1 MGKIICEVCGTA
13 YQDSADICPIC
24 GYAQSEFIL
33 QEEDFLSDS
42 PISSRGKD
50 DIGDTEEYDEEVYSD
65 SQTVVTDDDDDFD
78 DYEEEPEGK
87 ASIAPSTVVI
97 VLLVVIIT
105 LLLLAIGI
113 LFFGFYLPNQREQ
126 ASATEPVETQA
137 IVQEIVEETTTEPTI
152 PCTSL
157 VLTSGVTELTREG
170 QYWLLHVTVLPEDT
184 TDTLIFVSEDESVVT
199 VNEHG
204 RLTAVGEG
212 ETTVYIACGDKQI
225 KCKVVVAFK
234 EEETKPSEEA
244 QGLEPDSVEHETLPE
259 GLEAVTEATEA
270 ENTEEADKK
279 DAEQTKPTE
288 EAKEEPKEE
297 ASEGGIV
304 LKLEKSDVSSTVKG
318 VSFELK
324 LACDLKP
331 EDVTWLTMDS
341 KIAIV
346 KNGVVTTI
354 GPGQTKIVA
363 QYEDQQVECIVRC
376 NF

>member
-1 MGKIICEVCGTA
+1 MGKIICEVCGTS
-13 YQDSADICPIC
+13 YQEDAEICPIC
-24 GYAQSEFIL
+24 GYAQSEFTL

-42 PISSRGKD
+42 PISNRGKAD
-50 DIGDTEEYDEEVYSD
+50 NAASEEYEEEVYSD
-65 SQTVVTDDDDDFD
+65 SQPVVVDDDDDFD
-78 DYEEEPEGK
+78 DYEEEPESK
-87 ASIAPSTVVI
+87 ASISPSSVVI

-126 ASATEPVETQA
+126 AVATEPVATQA
-137 IVQEIVEETTTEPTI
+137 VIEEVVEETTEPTI

-184 TDTLIFVSEDESVVT
+184 TDELIFVSEDESVVT

-234 EEETKPSEEA
+234 EEETQPAEDTS
-244 QGLEPDSVEHETLPE
+244 GLEPNSVEHETLPE
-259 GLEAVTEATEA
+259 GLEEATEPTEP
-270 ENTEEADKK
+270 ENTEEVKQE
-279 DAEQTKPTE
+279 AEKTEPTE
-288 EAKEEPKEE
+288 EAKETVSAE
-297 ASEGGIV
+297 GIV

-331 EDVTWLTMDS
+331 EDVTWFTMDS

-363 QYEDQQVECIVRC
+363 QYEDQKAECIVRC

>member
-1 MGKIICEVCGTA
+1 
-13 YQDSADICPIC
+13 
-24 GYAQSEFIL
+24 
-33 QEEDFLSDS
+33 
-42 PISSRGKD
+42 
-50 DIGDTEEYDEEVYSD
+50 
-65 SQTVVTDDDDDFD
+65 
-78 DYEEEPEGK
+78 
-87 ASIAPSTVVI
+87 
-97 VLLVVIIT
+97 
-105 LLLLAIGI
+105 
-113 LFFGFYLPNQREQ
+113 
-126 ASATEPVETQA
+126 VETQA

-259 GLEAVTEATEA
+259 GLEAVTEPTEA
-270 ENTEEADKK
+270 ENTEAEKK
-279 DAEQTKPTE
+279 SEQTEPTE
-288 EAKEEPKEE
+288 EAKEE

>member
-1 MGKIICEVCGTA
+1 MAKIICEVCGTA
-13 YQDSADICPIC
+13 YQDDTDICPIC
-24 GYAQSEFIL
+24 GYAQSEFTL

-42 PISSRGKD
+42 PMSNRGK
-50 DIGDTEEYDEEVYSD
+50 GDSTDVSEYEEEVYSD

-78 DYEEEPEGK
+78 EYEEEPEGK
-87 ASIAPSTVVI
+87 ASFSPSSIVI
-97 VLLVVIIT
+97 VLLVAIIT

-126 ASATEPVETQA
+126 AAATEPVATEA
-137 IVQEIVEETTTEPTI
+137 IVEEVPEETTTEPTI

-184 TDTLIFVSEDESVVT
+184 TDELIFVSEDESVVT

-204 RLTAVGEG
+204 RLTAIGEG
-212 ETTVYIACGDKQI
+212 ETIVYIACGDKQI

-234 EEETKPSEEA
+234 EVETQPSEDA
-244 QGLEPDSVEHETLPE
+244 NGLEPNSVEHETLPE
-259 GLEAVTEATEA
+259 GLEEATEPTDA
-270 ENTEEADKK
+270 ENTEEANPEEAKK
-279 DAEQTKPTE
+279 EIEKPEPTE
-288 EAKEEPKEE
+288 ETKA
-297 ASEGGIV
+297 AVSADGIV

-331 EDVTWLTMDS
+331 EDVTWFTMDS

-363 QYEDQQVECIVRC
+363 QYGDQQAECIVRC